1 MGEFLNIAT
10 EVVYVLCGLVSVAT
24 AFRALKNEQA
34 RIGTFLFWFILG
46 VIFILGKLLP
56 SELVGALL
64 LAMGV
69 LSATK
74 QVRMGKFSEAD
85 PQFKRMSSEKVG
97 NYIFIPAAMIGVV
110 AMVLSMVK
118 IPWQNESFA
127 IPSAVAIGVASIAAL
142 ISGMI
147 LLRPKHNETL
157 EDTTRLL
164 MQVGGSSLLPQLLAA
179 LGAVFTAA
187 GVGTVIANAIGGIIP
202 EGNIILG
209 VIVYVVGMVVFTMIM
224 GNGFAAFSV
233 ITVGIGIPFVIQQGG
248 DPAIIGA
255 LGLTAGFCGT
265 LMTPMAANFNIVPSA
280 VLETKDKYAVIKAQ
294 VPMAL
299 ALIVVHVILML
310 VLGF

>member
-1 MGEFLNIAT
+1 MSEYLSIASEF
-10 EVVYVLCGLVSVAT
+10 VFVLCGLVSVAT

-34 RIGTFLFWFILG
+34 RIGTFLFWLILG
-46 VIFILGKLLP
+46 LIFILGNLLP

-85 PQFKRMSSEKVG
+85 PQFKKMSSEKVG
-97 NYIFIPAAMIGVV
+97 NMIFIPAVMIGVV
-110 AMVLSMVK
+110 AMVLSMIN
-118 IPWQNESFA
+118 IPWQGESFA
-127 IPSAVAIGVASIAAL
+127 IPSAVAIGAASIAAL
-142 ISGMI
+142 VTGMLI
-147 LLRPKHNETL
+147 LRPKNKETI
-157 EDTTRLL
+157 EDSTRLL

-179 LGAVFTAA
+179 LGAVFTSA

-202 EGNIILG
+202 EGNVLIG
-209 VIVYVVGMVVFTMIM
+209 VIIYVVGMVVFTMIM

-248 DPAIIGA
+248 DPAMIGA

-280 VLETKDKYAVIKAQ
+280 VLETKNKYAVIKAQ

-299 ALIVVHVILML
+299 AMIVVHVILML